1 MKSQKLI
8 VIAAIV
14 CLLVGASGT
23 AMAQLLRNDCP
34 DGSLVGGTFDEIV
47 IRDFVNCRV
56 VGVYVTGRVLVD
68 TADNFTMIGSLVE
81 GNVRVINT
89 VNAALVDNTVNGG
102 RLVAKGNLTST
113 VLRNIVVGGTIVVSD
128 DTCEQEQDVL
138 VAQNLIF
145 TGNLRGNCNEK
156 ADVKDNKVTNGS
168 ITCRENDRLD
178 SIGNVAL
185 DGTVNCRRNI
195 DLFFD

>member
-1 MKSQKLI
+1 MKSQKLF
-8 VIAAIV
+8 VIATIV
-14 CLLVGASGT
+14 CLLVGVSGA
-23 AMAQLLRNDCP
+23 AMAVDCGP
-34 DGSLVGGTFDEIV
+34 EGGSIVGGTYDEIV
-47 IRDFVNCRV
+47 ITDFVSCKV
-56 VGVYVTGRVLVD
+56 VGVYVTDRVLVNG
-68 TADNFTMIGSLVE
+68 ADQFTMINSLVD

-89 VNAALVDNTVNGG
+89 KTAVLVDNTVNGG

-113 VLRNIVVGGTIVVSD
+113 VLRNIVTGGTIVVSD
-128 DTCEQEQDVL
+128 DTCEQEQSVL

-145 TGNLRGNCNEK
+145 TGNLRINCNEK

-185 DGTVNCRRNI
+185 DGTVNCRRNL
-195 DLFFD
+195 DLFD